1 MQTPTTSQLRTAI
14 EVLKKLEER
23 LNYEAAHTV
32 MQLPETRLGDNYAAR
47 VEARAIERTTVV
59 ETVGAQLETWRDEL
73 LQKRKHAVTNHV

>member
-1 MQTPTTSQLRTAI
+1 
-14 EVLKKLEER
+14 
-23 LNYEAAHTV
+23 V